1 MPQFGLVMGHLVIQ
15 MLEALV
21 GLCLTIIEV
30 MVGLHVLCF
39 VLCPAIVEVMLKSPL
54 VAPPRSLAI
63 P

>member
-1 MPQFGLVMGHLVIQ
+1 MGHLVIQ

-21 GLCLTIIEV
+21 RLCLTIVEV
-30 MVGLHVLCF
+30 MVGPHVLCF
-39 VLCPAIVEVMLKSPL
+39 VLCPTIVEVMLKSPL

>member
-1 MPQFGLVMGHLVIQ
+1 MPYFGLVMGHLMIQ

-21 GLCLTIIEV
+21 WLCLTVVEV

-39 VLCPAIVEVMLKSPL
+39 VLCPKIVEVMLKSPL
-54 VAPPRSLAI
+54 VAPRSLAI